1 MNSICD
7 DCYDLFSKEFD
18 NMDWPTEKILRGS
31 SHTLAIHISNIVL
44 RGEVEKLRKELND
57 INNNDDDAKTERL
70 TEEGHWDYW
79 GDLTEEEE

>member
-57 INNNDDDAKTERL
+57 INNNNNDDAKNEWL
-70 TEEGHWDYW
+70 AEGHWDYW

>member
-18 NMDWPTEKILRGS
+18 EMDWPTEKILRGS

-44 RGEVEKLRKELND
+44 RGEVAKLRKELET
-57 INNNDDDAKTERL
+57 IKG
-70 TEEGHWDYW
+70 EEITD
-79 GDLTEEEE
+79 

>member
-18 NMDWPTEKILRGS
+18 EMDWPTEKILRGS

-44 RGEVEKLRKELND
+44 RGEVAKLRKELET
-57 INNNDDDAKTERL
+57 IKG
-70 TEEGHWDYW
+70 EEITDESRWDYW
-79 GDLTEEEE
+79 GDLGSEEEE